1 MKEMFNYF
9 VYIFVCFICYFL
21 YIVYIVI
28 IMIWGYL
35 KNEYV
40 LFDILGDIN
49 VLLFNK

>member
-1 MKEMFNYF
+1 MKEMFNNF
-9 VYIFVCFICYFL
+9 VYILVGFVCYFF
-21 YIVYIVI
+21 VYCNYYDI
-28 IMIWGYL
+28 GNL